1 MGRMLGRF
9 VACSQKWRSTGSRG
23 SGDLAEWERFDEHA
37 SSSEFPFF
45 DGGNCKTAAVPGI
58 LRRRN
63 DMPMERKT
71 RNSQDTFPTWKN
83 NRLLPPQLLADDCAG
98 CLAECLPNDKL
109 RLLAQPPEQDQRLLP
124 FPRRYLLLHLPMYV
138 SFE

>member
-71 RNSQDTFPTWKN
+71 PSSSAPTAGR
-83 NRLLPPQLLADDCAG
+83 RLRRLPCRVLA
-98 CLAECLPNDKL
+98 K
-109 RLLAQPPEQDQRLLP
+109 R
-124 FPRRYLLLHLPMYV
+124 
-138 SFE
+138 